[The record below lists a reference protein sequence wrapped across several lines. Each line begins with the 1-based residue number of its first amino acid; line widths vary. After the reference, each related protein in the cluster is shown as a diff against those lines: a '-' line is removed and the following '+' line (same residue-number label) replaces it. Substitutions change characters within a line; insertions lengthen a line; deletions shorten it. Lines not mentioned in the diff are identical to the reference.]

1 MHMNGGG
8 YGDVG
13 VVIGVME
20 FEGWNEMVE
29 TFVRVSVAMQ
39 TREA

>member
-1 MHMNGGG
+1 M
-8 YGDVG
+8 VT
-13 VVIGVME
+13 GVME